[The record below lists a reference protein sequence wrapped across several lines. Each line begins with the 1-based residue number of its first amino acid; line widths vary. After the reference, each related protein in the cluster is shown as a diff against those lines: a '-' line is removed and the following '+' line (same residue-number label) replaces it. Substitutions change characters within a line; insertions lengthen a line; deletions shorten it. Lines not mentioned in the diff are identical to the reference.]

1 VQVRIYQMACGADT
15 IAGKVTQTMTCTV
28 AVCESD
34 STVAQEDYEWQ
45 AVLVLAVLVLE
56 VVGVRRVGWLLTD

>member
-1 VQVRIYQMACGADT
+1 MACGADT

-45 AVLVLAVLVLE
+45 AVLVLE